1 MLYLQKIIL
10 SIISL
15 ISKLDF
21 VVCDQPLTCSKKIK
35 NVVFKMYM
43 LLVKDHYL
51 TLRSHN
57 KQIEMKFY
65 IQL

>member
-1 MLYLQKIIL
+1 MLYLHKFIL

-21 VVCDQPLTCSKKIK
+21 VVCDQPLSKMIK